1 MWVILL
7 FPREKQKDPAVT
19 AIHKKLQYT
28 LLQKLMGR
36 FMLKPQPKP
45 MVFLGPGSS
54 ARLSQA
60 IGRFGLR
67 KVLLVTDKPLR
78 ELGLVEPTIAA
89 LQQAG
94 VAAAVYDGVQPD
106 PTEQV
111 VDEGISVYEREGC
124 DSVLAFG
131 GGSSID
137 AAKVIA
143 LGAANNCKAVD
154 CIGAN
159 KCALPAAPLF
169 AIPTTAG
176 TGSEGTFIAVI
187 SNNETHAKGGVIDPS
202 LIPKA
207 AALDPELMRGLPP
220 HITAATGMDALT
232 HAIESYIGKWETDET
247 NYYGLAA
254 CRLVFENLAE
264 ACHNGD
270 NLEAR
275 EAMALAS
282 YYGGLAI
289 TNALVGYVHAI
300 SHNLGAKYGVPH
312 GLGNALVLPH
322 VLELLQE
329 DAAEKLADIAVHCGM
344 GERSE
349 GSSALAGKLIQRVRA
364 LSEEIGIPRTSDL
377 IRAEDIDDLTDA
389 ALAEGGGYPSPR
401 FLTRAEC
408 RNVITA
414 ISA

>member
-1 MWVILL
+1 MRDYYEFIFTVA
-7 FPREKQKDPAVT
+7 EN
-19 AIHKKLQYT
+19 
-28 LLQKLMGR
+28 
-36 FMLKPQPKP
+36 
-45 MVFLGPGSS
+45 
-54 ARLSQA
+54 
-60 IGRFGLR
+60 
-67 KVLLVTDKPLR
+67 TDKMAK
-78 ELGLVEPTIAA
+78 V
-89 LQQAG
+89 
-94 VAAAVYDGVQPD
+94 VYD
-106 PTEQV
+106 
-111 VDEGISVYEREGC
+111 
-124 DSVLAFG
+124 
-131 GGSSID
+131 
-137 AAKVIA
+137 
-143 LGAANNCKAVD
+143 
-154 CIGAN
+154 
-159 KCALPAAPLF
+159 
-169 AIPTTAG
+169 
-176 TGSEGTFIAVI
+176 
-187 SNNETHAKGGVIDPS
+187 
-202 LIPKA
+202 
-207 AALDPELMRGLPP
+207 
-220 HITAATGMDALT
+220 
-232 HAIESYIGKWETDET
+232 YIGKWETDET

-349 GSSALAGKLIQRVRA
+349 GASALAGKLIQRVRA
-364 LSEEIGIPRTSDL
+364 LSEEIGIPMTSDL
-377 IRAEDIDDLTDA
+377 IRAEDIDDLADA

>member
-1 MWVILL
+1 M
-7 FPREKQKDPAVT
+7 T
-19 AIHKKLQYT
+19 TMHKKVLFRLRQS
-28 LLQKLMGR
+28 LMGR
-36 FMLKPQPKP
+36 FMMKPQPKP
-45 MVFLGPGSS
+45 MVFLGSGASIQ
-54 ARLSQA
+54 LSHA
-60 IGRFGLR
+60 IGRFGLQ
-67 KVLLVTDKPLR
+67 KILLVTDKPLHD
-78 ELGLVEPTIAA
+78 LGIMDPTIAA
-89 LQQAG
+89 LNEAG
-94 VAAAVYDGVQPD
+94 VQTAIYDGVEPD

-111 VDEGISVYEREGC
+111 VDEGIRIYASEGC

-159 KCALPAAPLF
+159 KCKLPAAPLY
-169 AIPTTAG
+169 AIPSTAG

-187 SNNETHAKGGVIDPS
+187 SNNETHQKGAVIDPC

-207 AALDPELMRGLPP
+207 AALDPQIMRGLPP

-232 HAIESYIGKWETDET
+232 HAIESYIGRWGSEDT

-254 CRLVFENLAE
+254 CRLIFDNLAE

-270 NLEAR
+270 NLQAR

-300 SHNLGAKYGVPH
+300 SHNLGAKYSIPH
-312 GLGNALVLPH
+312 GLGNAMVLPH
-322 VLELLQE
+322 VLELLQT
-329 DAAEKLADIAVHCGM
+329 DAADELADIAVHCGM
-344 GERSE
+344 GERAE
-349 GSSALAGKLIQRVRA
+349 GSTALAGKLVARVWA
-364 LSEEIGIPRTSDL
+364 LNEEIGIPRTTDL
-377 IRAEDIDDLTDA
+377 IRPTDIEDLTDA
-389 ALAEGGGYPSPR
+389 ALEEGGSYPSPR

-408 RNVITA
+408 RNVIEA

>member
-1 MWVILL
+1 M
-7 FPREKQKDPAVT
+7 T
-19 AIHKKLQYT
+19 AIHKKFFYRLRQN
-28 LLQKLMGR
+28 LMGR
-36 FMLKPQPKP
+36 FMMKPQPKP
-45 MVFLGPGSS
+45 LVFLGPGSS
-54 ARLSQA
+54 AQLSQA
-60 IGRFGLR
+60 IGRFGFR
-67 KVLLVTDKPLR
+67 KILLVTDKPLR
-78 ELGLVEPTIAA
+78 DLGVLDPTIAA

-94 VAAAVYDGVQPD
+94 VETTIYDGVQPD

-111 VDEGISVYEREGC
+111 VDDGISAYSQGGC

-143 LGAANNCKAVD
+143 LGAANNCKAAD
-154 CIGAN
+154 CIGAG
-159 KCALPAAPLF
+159 KCDLPAAPLF

-176 TGSEGTFIAVI
+176 TGSEATFIAVI
-187 SNNETHAKGGVIDPS
+187 SNNETHAKGGVIDPC

-207 AALDPELMRGLPP
+207 AALDPEIMRGLPP

-232 HAIESYIGKWETDET
+232 HAIESYIGKWETADT

-254 CRLVFENLAE
+254 CRLVFDNLAE
-264 ACHNGD
+264 ACSNGD

-282 YYGGLAI
+282 FYGGQAI

-300 SHNLGAKYGVPH
+300 SHNLGAKYGIPH

-329 DAAEKLADIAVHCGM
+329 DAADKLADIAVHCGM

-349 GSSALAGKLIQRVRA
+349 GASALAGKLVQRVWA
-364 LSEEIGIPRTSDL
+364 LNDEIGIPRTSDL
-377 IRAEDIDDLTDA
+377 IRTEDIDELAEA
-389 ALAEGGGYPSPR
+389 ALTEGGSYPSPR
-401 FLTRAEC
+401 FLTGAEC
-408 RNVITA
+408 RQVITA
-414 ISA
+414 ISS